1 MTHSYDLLVWVIWI
15 GQLSNILVNLA
26 IFFIA
31 KLVLKHEQG
40 KVCQVL
46 VNKSEQ
52 YKTKLAEMDNKPID
66 MSKVL
71 NANDPTNTIPQEE
84 QGKMKKLFANIQKN
98 TLKIVNSLA
107 NRAIV
112 MLKNCSDVTSGDKI
126 FNGPIDTQNSRIG
139 QLPNGQNV
147 IVVDTTTI
155 ATETAVD
162 STTTIAT
169 GTVVDSTTA
178 VPETSTV

>member
-1 MTHSYDLLVWVIWI
+1 M
-15 GQLSNILVNLA
+15 
-26 IFFIA
+26 
-31 KLVLKHEQG
+31 
-40 KVCQVL
+40 L